1 VSSGDDRPVLGRI
14 FAEAA
19 PYRRV
24 MLGLFL
30 LSLLTTPLSL
40 LGPVPLKIAVD
51 SVLGSEPVPAI
62 LQPVVPAWL
71 EASSLRLLAFAA
83 VLQVLIVLLAGL
95 QTLASSV
102 SQTIVSERITLGFRA
117 RLLRH
122 VQRLSFAFHD
132 SRGTADSIYRI
143 QYDAPAIQQVAVG
156 AVIPLISS
164 CLTFFFLLYVM
175 VRLDWKLAMVGLAIS
190 PLLFLSTRSFR
201 KRTRPGYRQAKRLES
216 RALGIV
222 HEILS
227 AFRVVKAYGREAHE
241 SDRFVD
247 HSTRGVRARVR
258 LAAAENAFDLFV
270 RVTTA
275 AGTAAVLFLGVRSV
289 QAGVLTLGELLMVL
303 AYIAQLYSPLQS
315 ISRRIAS
322 LQRHLV
328 SAQRAFALLDEVPD
342 VIERPNARPLG
353 RARGEIAFRGL
364 SFGYEPAIPVLRDVS
379 FSVPA
384 GTRLGICGR
393 TGAGKTTLV
402 SLLGRFYDPTAGA
415 ILLDGVDLR
424 NYKLD
429 DLRAQFAFML
439 QEPVLFSTSIAE
451 NIAYA
456 RPEATREAIIEAARA
471 AGAHAFITQLP
482 EGYETVV
489 GERGMRLSGG
499 ERQRVSLARA
509 FLKDAPILVLDEPTS
524 SVDLETESEITGAL
538 EQLMRGRTTLMIA
551 HRPSTL
557 RGCDRM
563 LEIRGATAALREHA
577 PAVRR
582 ASAGEVVDHA

>member
-1 VSSGDDRPVLGRI
+1 
-14 FAEAA
+14 
-19 PYRRV
+19 
-24 MLGLFL
+24 
-30 LSLLTTPLSL
+30 
-40 LGPVPLKIAVD
+40 
-51 SVLGSEPVPAI
+51 
-62 LQPVVPAWL
+62 
-71 EASSLRLLAFAA
+71 
-83 VLQVLIVLLAGL
+83 
-95 QTLASSV
+95 
-102 SQTIVSERITLGFRA
+102 
-117 RLLRH
+117 
-122 VQRLSFAFHD
+122 
-132 SRGTADSIYRI
+132 
-143 QYDAPAIQQVAVG
+143 
-156 AVIPLISS
+156 
-164 CLTFFFLLYVM
+164 LTFFFLLYVM

-201 KRTRPGYRQAKRLES
+201 KRTRPGYWQAKRLES

-222 HEILS
+222 HEILG